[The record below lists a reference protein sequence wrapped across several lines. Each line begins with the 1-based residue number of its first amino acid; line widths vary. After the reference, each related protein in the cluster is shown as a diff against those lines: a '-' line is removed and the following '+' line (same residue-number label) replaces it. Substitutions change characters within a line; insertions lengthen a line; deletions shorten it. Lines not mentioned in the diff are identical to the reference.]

1 MLQEAIN
8 STLKTTSRDLVL
20 DLGWKS
26 TALFVVFVWWMSRG
40 SSPVY
45 MVDFSTFEPPEDW
58 KVNER
63 LLLPLAR
70 LGKGSGVVTAR
81 LRVWCLWWGEGII
94 VFG

>member
-58 KVNER
+58 KVKER
-63 LLLPLAR
+63 LLPPM
-70 LGKGSGVVTAR
+70 VHF
-81 LRVWCLWWGEGII
+81 GERG
-94 VFG
+94 GGLL